1 MIGWIERHPNVA
13 TWILLAAGMVAALTW
28 SARDVDDLSPAQW
41 GWLVAATV
49 LVAGLCAWIISWEA
63 DDPTTE
69 VDLPEPSDH
78 AAPGSMVHD
87 GVDDGR
93 PEPEM
98 TRDATGDSN
107 DGGELGR

>member
-1 MIGWIERHPNVA
+1 MIGWMERHPNVA

-63 DDPTTE
+63 DDPSAE
-69 VDLPEPSDH
+69 ADPQGPSDQVP
-78 AAPGSMVHD
+78 PGAMVQD
-87 GVDDGR
+87 GAEEGR
-93 PEPEM
+93 PESEM
-98 TRDATGDSN
+98 TPDSTGDSN